1 MEKDRQ
7 MDEKKTL
14 YERIKQLDKQVRWLT
29 KGEKQMKIEMI
40 GDIVDQPDGSGMVEL
55 DLDEEGKQ
63 YLMQL
68 GFEVLL
74 LRGMDAMKQD
84 KEMYERNR

>member
-1 MEKDRQ
+1 M
-7 MDEKKTL
+7 T
-14 YERIKQLDKQVRWLT
+14 EREDK
-29 KGEKQMKIEMI
+29 MKIDMI
-40 GDIVDQPDGSGMVEL
+40 GDIVDNPDGSGTVEL
-55 DLDEEGKQ
+55 DVDAEGAQ

-74 LRGMDAMKQD
+74 MRGMDAMKKD

>member
-1 MEKDRQ
+1 M
-7 MDEKKTL
+7 T
-14 YERIKQLDKQVRWLT
+14 EREDK
-29 KGEKQMKIEMI
+29 MKIDMI
-40 GDIVDQPDGSGMVEL
+40 GDIVDNPDGSGTVEL
-55 DLDEEGKQ
+55 DVDAEGAQ

-74 LRGMDAMKQD
+74 LRGMKAIKQD

>member
-40 GDIVDQPDGSGMVEL
+40 GDIVDQPDGSGQVEL
-55 DLDEEGKQ
+55 DLDEEGTK
-63 YLMQL
+63 YLLQL

-74 LRGMDAMKQD
+74 KRGMDAMKHD

>member
-1 MEKDRQ
+1 
-7 MDEKKTL
+7 
-14 YERIKQLDKQVRWLT
+14 
-29 KGEKQMKIEMI
+29 MKIDVI
-40 GDIVDQPDGSGMVEL
+40 GDIVDNSDGSGSIEL
-55 DLDEEGKQ
+55 DVDAEGAQ

-74 LRGMDAMKQD
+74 LRGIKAIKHD

>member
-1 MEKDRQ
+1 
-7 MDEKKTL
+7 
-14 YERIKQLDKQVRWLT
+14 
-29 KGEKQMKIEMI
+29 MI
-40 GDIVDQPDGSGMVEL
+40 GDIVDNPDGSGQVEL
-55 DLDEEGKQ
+55 DVDAEGAQ

-74 LRGMDAMKQD
+74 RRGMDSMKKD

>member
-1 MEKDRQ
+1 
-7 MDEKKTL
+7 
-14 YERIKQLDKQVRWLT
+14 
-29 KGEKQMKIEMI
+29 MKIDMI
-40 GDIVDQPDGSGMVEL
+40 GDIVDNLDGSGTVEL
-55 DLDEEGKQ
+55 DCDEEGKQ

-74 LRGMDAMKQD
+74 LRGMEAMKKD

>member
-1 MEKDRQ
+1 
-7 MDEKKTL
+7 
-14 YERIKQLDKQVRWLT
+14 
-29 KGEKQMKIEMI
+29 MKIEMV

-55 DLDEEGKQ
+55 DVDAEGAQ

-74 LRGMDAMKQD
+74 RRGMESMKHE
-84 KEMYERNR
+84 KEQYERNR